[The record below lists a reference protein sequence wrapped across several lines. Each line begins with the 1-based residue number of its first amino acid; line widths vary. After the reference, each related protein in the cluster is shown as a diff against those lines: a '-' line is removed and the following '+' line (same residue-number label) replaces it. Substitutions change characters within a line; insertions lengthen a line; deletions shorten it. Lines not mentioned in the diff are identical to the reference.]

1 MEASSPA
8 KPQVE
13 TPRES
18 RVETPR
24 ASSRNRPPVW
34 ALAIIPLVLIVAALV
49 ALLTVGGDT
58 LGERLG
64 PPAEEIAAE
73 RTVLRPGEID
83 LTVRNTGP
91 DPVTVAQ
98 MFVNDAYVDY
108 TTTGNEIGPRGTE
121 TFTLDYPWQEGSPYL
136 VTLVSE
142 TGATVEHEIP
152 VAVAT
157 PSASGGFFGLMA
169 LLGTYVG
176 IIPVAL
182 GMLFLPFLRRVRE
195 HWIRFFM
202 AVTVGLLAFL
212 ALDAY
217 LEGTEIAESGT
228 GAFGGVTLLF
238 VGAGV
243 AYLGLVAV
251 DRALRA
257 RRERARDAGAGAFQL
272 SLLVAIGIGLHNL
285 GEGLAIGSAYAIGEL
300 ALGAFLVFGFA
311 LHNTT
316 EGLAIVAPLTAHRRP
331 SLPRLVALG
340 LLAGAPAILGAF
352 IGASVYNPELAAL
365 LIGVGIGA
373 IVQVIVQ
380 LVPTI
385 RDRAGRVLYPASV
398 GGIITGAAVLYLT
411 GLLISA

>member
-1 MEASSPA
+1 MKADTHSQP
-8 KPQVE
+8 PLE
-13 TPRES
+13 TPG
-18 RVETPR
+18 P
-24 ASSRNRPPVW
+24 SSRTRLPAW
-34 ALAIIPLVLIVAALV
+34 ALGAIPLALIVAALA

-64 PPAEEIAAE
+64 PPVEEIAVE
-73 RTVLRPGEID
+73 RTVLRPGEIE

-108 TTTGNEIGPRGTE
+108 TTTGNQIGRRGTE
-121 TFTLDYPWQEGSPYL
+121 TFTLDYPWQQDSPYL

-152 VAVAT
+152 IAVAT
-157 PSASGGFFGLMA
+157 PSASGGFYGLMA

-182 GMLFLPFLRRVRE
+182 GMLFLPFLRQVRE

-202 AVTVGLLAFL
+202 AVTIGLLGFL
-212 ALDAY
+212 AVDAY
-217 LEGTEIAESGT
+217 LEGSEIAESGT
-228 GAFGGVTLLF
+228 GAFGGVALLF
-238 VGAGV
+238 IGAAA
-243 AYLGLVAV
+243 AYLGLAAL
-251 DRALRA
+251 DRFLRA
-257 RRERARDAGAGAFQL
+257 RGERARQAGAGAFQL

-331 SLPRLVALG
+331 SLARLVALG
-340 LLAGAPAILGAF
+340 LIAGGPAILGAV
-352 IGASVYNPELAAL
+352 IGASAYNPELAAL
-365 LIGVGIGA
+365 LIGIGIGA

-398 GGIITGAAVLYLT
+398 GGILTGVAVLYLT
-411 GLLISA
+411 GLLINA